1 MRFAHLSDTHLG
13 YRQYGLID
21 REKDFYD
28 AFERIVD
35 KIIELD
41 LDFVIHSGDLF
52 DNSRPSTDAL
62 IVVQKEINKLSDA
75 GIPIYAIAGNHDL
88 SRRLNPIP
96 PQVLFRDNGIRLISP
111 IKPYFKEKDLF
122 IGGIPYMPQNR
133 NLAFKEKLN
142 TLSKKAAD
150 VKNKILVLHQGI
162 DKYIPQY
169 EVEIGDIPSNFN
181 YYAMGH
187 LHNYINDEY
196 GQGRLVYPGSTEIWK
211 SNELSDYNLNGKGFV
226 LVDMEDGQVET
237 ERISVDIPRKFINVQ
252 VEYDNFYKEMP
263 KLKNEISKLDL
274 PPIINLNV
282 FGNDFSSSEVYD
294 YLTRHL
300 SDLCLSFRP
309 TFNIEQKYEELID
322 FKEGS
327 ININRLIAEKF
338 EDEGEDVVKFTINL
352 FEELS
357 KDKLEA
363 AEDSIKI
370 FYDNRYGGN

>member
-169 EVEIGDIPSNFN
+169 EVEIGDIPTNFN

-322 FKEGS
+322 FKEGP

>member
-1 MRFAHLSDTHLG
+1 M
-13 YRQYGLID
+13 
-21 REKDFYD
+21 
-28 AFERIVD
+28 
-35 KIIELD
+35 
-41 LDFVIHSGDLF
+41 
-52 DNSRPSTDAL
+52 
-62 IVVQKEINKLSDA
+62 
-75 GIPIYAIAGNHDL
+75 

-169 EVEIGDIPSNFN
+169 EVEIGDIPTNFN

-322 FKEGS
+322 FKEGP

>member
-322 FKEGS
+322 FKEGP

>member
-169 EVEIGDIPSNFN
+169 EVEIGDIPTNFN

>member
-35 KIIELD
+35 KIIELN

-169 EVEIGDIPSNFN
+169 EVEIGDIPTNFN

-322 FKEGS
+322 FKEGP

>member
-169 EVEIGDIPSNFN
+169 EVEIGDIPTNFN

-300 SDLCLSFRP
+300 RSMF
-309 TFNIEQKYEELID
+309 II
-322 FKEGS
+322 
-327 ININRLIAEKF
+327 
-338 EDEGEDVVKFTINL
+338 
-352 FEELS
+352 
-357 KDKLEA
+357 
-363 AEDSIKI
+363 
-370 FYDNRYGGN
+370 

>member
-142 TLSKKAAD
+142 TLSKKADD

-169 EVEIGDIPSNFN
+169 EVEIGDIPTNFN

-322 FKEGS
+322 FKEGP

>member
-169 EVEIGDIPSNFN
+169 EVEIGDIPTNFN

-196 GQGRLVYPGSTEIWK
+196 GLGRLVYPGSTEIWK

-322 FKEGS
+322 FKEGP

>member
-169 EVEIGDIPSNFN
+169 EVEIGDIPTNFN

-226 LVDMEDGQVET
+226 LVDIEDGQVET

-322 FKEGS
+322 FKEGP

>member
-150 VKNKILVLHQGI
+150 VKNKILLLHQGI

-169 EVEIGDIPSNFN
+169 EVEIGDIPTNFN

-322 FKEGS
+322 FKEGP

>member
-162 DKYIPQY
+162 DKYIFQY
-169 EVEIGDIPSNFN
+169 EVEIGDIPTNFN

-322 FKEGS
+322 FKEGP

>member
-169 EVEIGDIPSNFN
+169 EVEIGDIPTNFN

-294 YLTRHL
+294 SLTRHL

-322 FKEGS
+322 FKEGP

>member
-62 IVVQKEINKLSDA
+62 IVVQKKINKLSDA

-282 FGNDFSSSEVYD
+282 CGNDFSSSEVYD

-322 FKEGS
+322 FKEGP

>member
-35 KIIELD
+35 KIIELG

-169 EVEIGDIPSNFN
+169 EVEIGDIPTNFN

-322 FKEGS
+322 FKEGP

>member
-62 IVVQKEINKLSDA
+62 IVVQKKINKLSDA

-133 NLAFKEKLN
+133 NLAFKEKLI

-169 EVEIGDIPSNFN
+169 EVEIGDIPTNFN

-322 FKEGS
+322 FKEGP

-370 FYDNRYGGN
+370 FYNNRYGGN